1 MGVSVNYARYR
12 MPEVLTDFM
21 ACYPKVDNHIN
32 ATGSINVYRD
42 MMNGETSFAIV
53 RGEYTWRG
61 GNMILSEDQ
70 HCLVMNQAHDR
81 SALNELTFIARES
94 DAGYMAD
101 LAAWVSEQ
109 DLRPLKSK
117 LIIVM

>member
-1 MGVSVNYARYR
+1 MIALSLTSCLKDNDNDNN
-12 MPEVLTDFM
+12 EVLTKSQV
-21 ACYPKVDNHIN
+21 AQCVN
-32 ATGSINVYRD
+32 
-42 MMNGETSFAIV
+42 IV